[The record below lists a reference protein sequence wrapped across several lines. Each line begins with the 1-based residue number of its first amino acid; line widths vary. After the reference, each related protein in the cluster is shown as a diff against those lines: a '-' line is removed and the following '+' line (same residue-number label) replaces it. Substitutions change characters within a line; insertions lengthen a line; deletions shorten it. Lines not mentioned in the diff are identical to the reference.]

1 MEESYHPA
9 GYDYRSRYSDLSM
22 YRGFEGGSVY
32 VARGE
37 NDWVIITSESTIL
50 EFLSDVDRADL
61 AEKAV
66 HIYSFTSQSERD
78 EFVAAVFSVHP
89 NKDD

>member
-32 VARGE
+32 LAKGAD
-37 NDWVIITSESTIL
+37 DWVIITNESTML
-50 EFLSDVDRADL
+50 DFLSEEDREGL
-61 AEKAV
+61 AESAV
-66 HIYSFTSQSERD
+66 HIYSFTSQSKRD
-78 EFVAAVFSVHP
+78 EFVAARFSGHP
-89 NKDD
+89 DKDV